1 MTIFGYDYFSD
12 HYGVERERKL
22 RLSQYQGL
30 RGGAGEYAYEVLNL
44 VNGRRT
50 AQEIRDA
57 VSATYGPIPL
67 DAVVEYLRA
76 LESIGVI
83 RI

>member
-1 MTIFGYDYFSD
+1 MDTNQKSAEIAIVVPVFNEQEN
-12 HYGVERERKL
+12 VVPL
-22 RLSQYQGL
+22 
-30 RGGAGEYAYEVLNL
+30 
-44 VNGRRT
+44 

-57 VSATYGPIPL
+57 LSATYGPIPL
-67 DAVVEYLRA
+67 EAVVEYLRA